1 MFPLPPL
8 RWLGIL
14 PFVSPPEAG
23 FPLFRRQPHR
33 HLQGTT
39 SPQPKAAPPR
49 IPRLHHLYSQSK
61 TTSPAKVVP

>member
-39 SPQPKAAPPR
+39 SPQPKATPPLPPKQDCISSQGGTITPAEVAP
-49 IPRLHHLYSQSK
+49 
-61 TTSPAKVVP
+61 